1 MWKHGRCAKGSAEC
15 AEVRFGVWC
24 LARRRRVANAGVRYD
39 IAGPLR
45 GAKRQTP
52 NAQLQTPNPDHFNP
66 HPCDGFIF
74 SCVVKIKQH
83 LMKNWA
89 LFFAEKYFS
98 PSVRP
103 WKIRAGTPGAKCPP
117 VRESGSK
124 NHREATWPANR
135 VCRSDPGGTAAAGAG
150 RVAELGAAAVLGEF
164 TPSRISRG
172 QIIRPLTCPN
182 VTADFPQRRESQLSP
197 LNFFLTPAPFR
208 AAR

>member
-150 RVAELGAAAVLGEF
+150 QAVELGVCGIHFQVGVNEGRHLLCADLEVAATFAQSSSF
-164 TPSRISRG
+164 SSRS
-172 QIIRPLTCPN
+172 
-182 VTADFPQRRESQLSP
+182 LSHC
-197 LNFFLTPAPFR
+197 LIMLW
-208 AAR
+208 